1 MSEEQAPYHTST
13 SAAAL
18 ARAAHA
24 CRERVLHVG
33 GALSQLLSDVRAGEL
48 DDRAAVK
55 RCERLSDELRKAAEE
70 LEGRSGD

>member
-1 MSEEQAPYHTST
+1 MF
-13 SAAAL
+13 
-18 ARAAHA
+18 
-24 CRERVLHVG
+24 
-33 GALSQLLSDVRAGEL
+33 RAGEL